1 MQSANNSLSNKSAV
15 FTLGMTLLSMIH
27 LTPLSHLYNLKTFT
41 LDYEEIC
48 SMVSEVYD
56 DEMQSVLQKMLK
68 WHSY

>member
-56 DEMQSVLQKMLK
+56 E
-68 WHSY
+68 